1 MIRYTFREFSEL
13 PKMSFS
19 LRIFSDPIRIAGF
32 LVIVFFSSVGESKAD
47 SAIDVTFLYSTSTK
61 NYLGGSD
68 GLKAYRALL
77 VATANKSFRE
87 SGIPLTVRA
96 RGLKRVGQGSNGT
109 TLKVINRMRKRESGF
124 RKIDSWQRKYRNDLF
139 CMLIRFDP
147 FAGGR
152 ANLPIDPLSKRYL
165 DYNSESRCFSS
176 ISVSN
181 SNALTF
187 AHEIGH
193 NLGCFHAHKDTKG
206 DSRKDARQLGTPKY
220 AFGHRFLVPSP
231 PPGPGE
237 EPVLPTLYGTVM
249 SYRGMESGV
258 FSSPELLFGGVPTG
272 VANRSDNARVI
283 RKSRKLVARYS
294 QRNRRLP

>member
-1 MIRYTFREFSEL
+1 MWI
-13 PKMSFS
+13 PNMSS
-19 LRIFSDPIRIAGF
+19 SPRISGRLCRLAYICVGAF
-32 LVIVFFSSVGESKAD
+32 LLAPVVSQAD
-47 SAIDVTFLYSTSTK
+47 STVDVTFLYSSSAK
-61 NYLGGSD
+61 NHLGGND

-87 SGIPLTVRA
+87 SGVALTIRA
-96 RGLKRVGQGSNGT
+96 KGLKRVGQGSSGT
-109 TLKVINRMRKRESGF
+109 TQKVIQRMRSREQGF
-124 RKIDSWQRKYRNDLF
+124 RRIDAWQRKYKSDLF
-139 CMLIRFDP
+139 CMLIRLDP

-165 DYNSESRCFSS
+165 NYNSESRSFSS

-193 NLGCFHAHKDTKG
+193 NLGCYHAYKDTSG
-206 DSRKDARQLGTPKY
+206 DTRRNARRSGSPKY
-220 AFGHRFLVPSP
+220 AFGHRFLVPAP
-231 PPGPGE
+231 PPEPGE
-237 EPVLPTLYGTVM
+237 EQAPPTLYGTVM

-258 FSSPELLFGGVPTG
+258 FSNPGILFGGVPTG
-272 VANRSDNARVI
+272 VVNRSDNARVI
-283 RKSRKLVARYS
+283 RKSRKQVARYS